1 MTLREPQLSGSNELF
16 TMKKQNNIYSKN
28 YFTIKLVTE
37 KCMSFS
43 LIRQFYILKI
53 VALLKNIQ
61 CALKFSFCIFN
72 HFSQTCYLIQM
83 NY

>member
-37 KCMSFS
+37 N
-43 LIRQFYILKI
+43 
-53 VALLKNIQ
+53 A
-61 CALKFSFCIFN
+61 
-72 HFSQTCYLIQM
+72 
-83 NY
+83 